1 MASRSSGA
9 HFKRPDDAAGAPRA
23 ARHTR
28 DSLEGATAT
37 PLESVSA
44 EDLRSG
50 ASRLDP
56 TVRRQERRPG
66 QLEALLQ
73 DDLEPQ
79 TSASRRASG
88 TATLISSTDGPDGPS
103 HGGPGGPSH
112 GGHDHGRKRRR
123 VPLPVKVLLVLLA
136 LILVVC
142 AAIAV
147 WAANLQSS
155 MSLAEEDRA
164 ELQDS
169 LVAPET
175 QDEAF
180 YTLIIGSDAREGD
193 TVSRADV
200 VMLARV
206 DTSNAK
212 ITLISIPRD
221 TMISTGDSVQKIN
234 AFYNY
239 GAASQVDAVSQF
251 AGVDI
256 AHYVQVDF
264 EGVKEVVDALGGV
277 TVNIPENITA
287 GNGGLSLSAG
297 EQTLNG
303 EQALAYAR
311 ERYNVSGGDFGR
323 AQAQRQIVTAIV
335 KEVLASGPTEMP
347 FLISQLAGSISTDLS
362 VPDII
367 GYALHISQA
376 GEPLT
381 IYSAITPSYSYNVGG
396 VSYVATM
403 YDEWRAIMQ
412 RADAGLD
419 PNDESAQIPEEQA
432 QDETLGAATN
442 GGGPRDYRELAD
454 NSSFT
459 TDLVATVDE

>member
-9 HFKRPDDAAGAPRA
+9 HFKRPDGDAADTPRT

-79 TSASRRASG
+79 TRASRRASG
-88 TATLISSTDGPDGPS
+88 TATLISSTDGTDGPS

-112 GGHDHGRKRRR
+112 VGDHGRKRRR

-147 WAANLQSS
+147 WAANLQNS
-155 MSLAEEDRA
+155 MSLQEEERAQLQEALVSPKAE
-164 ELQDS
+164 
-169 LVAPET
+169 
-175 QDEAF
+175 DEPF
-180 YTLIIGSDAREGD
+180 YALIIGSDAREGD
-193 TVSRADV
+193 TASRADV
-200 VMLARV
+200 IMLARV
-206 DTSNAK
+206 DTADAR
-212 ITLISIPRD
+212 ITLVSIPRD
-221 TMISTGDSVQKIN
+221 TMISREDGSLEKIN
-234 AFYNY
+234 ALYNL
-239 GAASQVDAVSQF
+239 GPAPLVSAVSEF

-256 AHYVQVDF
+256 AHYVEVDF
-264 EGVKEVVDALGGV
+264 AGVEEVVDALGGV
-277 TVNIPENITA
+277 TVNVPETYSS
-287 GNGGLSLSAG
+287 GSYTFTKG
-297 EQTLNG
+297 EMTLNG
-303 EQALAYAR
+303 AQALAYAR
-311 ERYNVSGGDFGR
+311 ERHHVSGGDFGR

-335 KEVLASGPTEMP
+335 RQVLASGPTEMP
-347 FLISQLAGSISTDLS
+347 FLITRLAESVSTDLS

-367 GYALHISQA
+367 GYALHIGEA
-376 GEPLT
+376 GEAPT
-381 IYSAITPSYSYNVGG
+381 IYSAIVPSYAYNVGG

-412 RADAGLD
+412 RTDAGLD
-419 PNDESAQIPEEQA
+419 PNDESVQIPEEQA

>member
-1 MASRSSGA
+1 MARKSSGA
-9 HFKRPDDAAGAPRA
+9 HFKQPGDTAAAPRTTPRT
-23 ARHTR
+23 ARYTR
-28 DSLEGATAT
+28 ESLEGATAT
-37 PLESVSA
+37 PLDSVLT
-44 EDLRSG
+44 DNLRSG

-56 TVRRQERRPG
+56 TVRKRE
-66 QLEALLQ
+66 
-73 DDLEPQ
+73 
-79 TSASRRASG
+79 
-88 TATLISSTDGPDGPS
+88 
-103 HGGPGGPSH
+103 
-112 GGHDHGRKRRR
+112 RRR
-123 VPLPVKVLLVLLA
+123 VPLPVKVLLVILA
-136 LILVVC
+136 LVLIVC
-142 AAIAV
+142 VAVAV

-155 MSLAEEDRA
+155 MSLREEDRA
-164 ELQDS
+164 ELQEA
-169 LVAPET
+169 LVAPEPEA
-175 QDEAF
+175 EAF
-180 YTLIIGSDAREGD
+180 YALIIGSDAREGD

-206 DTSNAK
+206 DTANAK

-221 TMISTGDSVQKIN
+221 TMISTGGSTQKIN

-239 GAASQVDAVSQF
+239 GAASQVDVVSEF

-256 AHYVQVDF
+256 SHYVEVDF
-264 EGVKEVVDALGGV
+264 EGVEEVVDALGGV
-277 TVNIPENITA
+277 TVNVPEDISA

-323 AQAQRQIVTAIV
+323 AQAQRQIVSAIV

-347 FLISQLAGSISTDLS
+347 FLISQLAESISTDLS

-367 GYALHISQA
+367 GYALDLSQA
-376 GEPLT
+376 GSPT
-381 IYSAITPSYSYNVGG
+381 IYSAIVPSYAHNVGG

-412 RADAGLD
+412 RTDAGLD
-419 PNDESAQIPEEQA
+419 PNDESAEIPAEQA
-432 QDETLGAATN
+432 DDETLGAAPN
-442 GGGPRDYRELAD
+442 GGGPRDYHEIAD

-459 TDLVATVDE
+459 TDLVAEVEE

>member
-1 MASRSSGA
+1 M
-9 HFKRPDDAAGAPRA
+9 RPDGDAADTPRT

-56 TVRRQERRPG
+56 TVRRQERRPS

-88 TATLISSTDGPDGPS
+88 TATLISSTGGPDGPA

-112 GGHDHGRKRRR
+112 GGHDHGRKRRH

-193 TVSRADV
+193 AVSRGDV
-200 VMLARV
+200 IMLARV
-206 DTSNAK
+206 DTANAK
-212 ITLISIPRD
+212 ISLISIPRD
-221 TMISTGDSVQKIN
+221 TMISQEDGSLKKIN

-239 GAASQVDAVSQF
+239 GPGRLVSVVSEF

-256 AHYVQVDF
+256 AHYVEVDF
-264 EGVKEVVDALGGV
+264 NGVVDVVDALGGV
-277 TVNIPENITA
+277 TVNVPETYSTGTYTFNK
-287 GNGGLSLSAG
+287 G
-297 EQTLNG
+297 EMTLDG

-311 ERYNVSGGDFGR
+311 ERYHVSGGDFGR
-323 AQAQRQIVTAIV
+323 AQAQRQIVTAV
-335 KEVLASGPTEMP
+335 VEEVLACGPTEMP
-347 FLISQLAGSISTDLS
+347 FLITQLAESISTDLS

-367 GYALHISQA
+367 GYALHIGQS
-376 GEPLT
+376 GSPLT
-381 IYSAITPSYSYNVGG
+381 IYSAIAPSYAHNVGG

-403 YDEWRAIMQ
+403 YDEWRALMQ

-419 PNDESAQIPEEQA
+419 PNDESAEIPAEQA
-432 QDETLGAATN
+432 DNERLGSAAN
-442 GGGPRDYRELAD
+442 GGGPRDYHDLAAS
-454 NSSFT
+454 SSFT
-459 TDLVATVDE
+459 TDLVAEVEE